1 MPVGARLDT
10 DNNKA
15 LFNSPINSTRQ
26 YNAVSNT
33 GDIGEVDLMAQDSIT
48 THNPD
53 VLPALL
59 VTPSLPPVLQAMIP
73 VEPITSSKPWYCISQ
88 NSIDE

>member
-26 YNAVSNT
+26 YHAGNT
-33 GDIGEVDLMAQDSIT
+33 GDIGEVDLMEQDSIT
-48 THNPD
+48 TYK
-53 VLPALL
+53 
-59 VTPSLPPVLQAMIP
+59 S
-73 VEPITSSKPWYCISQ
+73 
-88 NSIDE
+88 